1 MKSVRNY
8 ALVFV
13 SVSCFLWSSLLVHA
27 VEAEPDS
34 LIFENYVKTIS
45 PDAHLPVNELIVK
58 TGLYFLNRPYVGG
71 TLEQNGDEQLVVN
84 LRELDCTTF
93 VENCVALSLL
103 MKSADKSFGHYKSVL
118 QTLRYRDGMVNGYS
132 SRLHYSSDWI
142 FENERKGF
150 WKNISLSLGGL
161 SEEKTINFMS
171 ANSRLYPAI
180 KDDSS
185 MKNKIEECENALN
198 LRKNY
203 VILPKEQIASQEKNF
218 RDGDIVFFGTKING
232 LDFSHVGIAYRNNGV
247 LSFIHASSAGKK
259 VMVQPTSLADYCL
272 RSKNCNGIAVVRLN
286 EMKK

>member
-1 MKSVRNY
+1 MDNSVKKY

-13 SVSCFLWSSLLVHA
+13 SVLCFFGSSMLSHA
-27 VEAEPDS
+27 SRNKADS
-34 LIFENYVKTIS
+34 LIFENYVKTMQ
-45 PDAHLPVNELIVK
+45 PNAYLPVNELMIK
-58 TGLYFLNRPYVGG
+58 TALYFLNRPYVWG
-71 TLEQNGDEQLVVN
+71 TLEQNEGEQLVVN
-84 LRELDCTTF
+84 LREFDCTTF

-103 MKSADKSFGHYKSVL
+103 VHSADKSFGHYKSIL
-118 QTLRYRDGMVNGYS
+118 QTLRYRDGVIEGYS

-161 SEEKTINFMS
+161 REEKTINFMS
-171 ANSRLYPAI
+171 VNSRLYPAI

-203 VILPKEQIASQEKNF
+203 LILPKGQITSQEKNF
-218 RDGDIVFFGTKING
+218 REGDIVFWGTKING

-259 VMVQPTSLADYCL
+259 VMVQPTSLSDYCL
-272 RSKNCNGIAVVRLN
+272 NSKNCSGIAVVRLN
-286 EMKK
+286 EKI